1 MNTISKVYNS
11 LDLLSQQLF
20 KLLWWECEPIDVD
33 DLDISDNDF
42 FNIES
47 DTGMSFDELVQQ
59 YTQLSDVAG
68 INNVMDKVL
77 KVGTEKEIHVFFML
91 LQGRTVKDMSKVF
104 DKSRSTIDNYINNL
118 LDKVIE
124 G

>member
-1 MNTISKVYNS
+1 MQSLASYERKALKKYIKNYHKVH
-11 LDLLSQQLF
+11 
-20 KLLWWECEPIDVD
+20 KLIDVD

-47 DTGMSFDELVQQ
+47 DTGMSFDAIVQQ
-59 YTQLSDVAG
+59 YTQISDVAG
-68 INNVMDKVL
+68 INNIMDKVL

>member
-1 MNTISKVYNS
+1 MQNLASCERKALKKYIKNYHKVH
-11 LDLLSQQLF
+11 
-20 KLLWWECEPIDVD
+20 KPIDVD

-47 DTGMSFDELVQQ
+47 DTGMSFDAIVQQ
-59 YTQLSDVAG
+59 YTQISDVAG
-68 INNVMDKVL
+68 VNNIMDKVL
-77 KVGTEKEIHVFFML
+77 RVGTEKEIHIFFMM
-91 LQGRTVKDMSKVF
+91 LQGRTVNDMCKVF
-104 DKSRSTIDNYINNL
+104 DKTTSTIHNYIDNL

>member
-1 MNTISKVYNS
+1 MASCERKALKNYIKNYHKVH
-11 LDLLSQQLF
+11 
-20 KLLWWECEPIDVD
+20 KLIDVD

-47 DTGMSFDELVQQ
+47 DTGMSFDAIVQQ
-59 YTQLSDVAG
+59 YTQISDVAG
-68 INNVMDKVL
+68 INNIMDKVL
-77 KVGTEKEIHVFFML
+77 RVGTEKEIHIFFMM

-104 DKSRSTIDNYINNL
+104 DRGRSTMQKNIDRL
-118 LDKVIE
+118 LDKIIE

>member
-1 MNTISKVYNS
+1 MQSLASCERKELKKYIKNYHKVH
-11 LDLLSQQLF
+11 
-20 KLLWWECEPIDVD
+20 KPIDVD

-47 DTGMSFDELVQQ
+47 DTGMSFDAIVQQ
-59 YTQLSDVAG
+59 YAQKSDVAG
-68 INNVMDKVL
+68 INNIMDKVL

-104 DKSRSTIDNYINNL
+104 DKTTSTIHNYIDNL